1 MKRVTIDYHLIPAHQ
16 DRIHARL
23 ENWGRWSSPP
33 QTQEV
38 APGFD
43 RARSDEIE
51 RETSEARDIRPPV
64 DIRDAIKIQSAMHF
78 VPTQHRQALAWY
90 YVTPS
95 SPIKACRLIGCTPI
109 ELGQFVDNGRQM
121 LMKLAV

>member
-1 MKRVTIDYHLIPAHQ
+1 VKRETIDFHSVPAHQ
-16 DRIHARL
+16 DRMHARL

-33 QTQEV
+33 QTPDV

-64 DIRDAIKIQSAMHF
+64 DVRDAIKVQAAMHF
-78 VPTQHRQALAWY
+78 MPTKHRQALAWY
-90 YVTPS
+90 YVTPCT
-95 SPIKACRLIGCTPI
+95 PIKACRLIGCTPVVLA
-109 ELGQFVDNGRQM
+109 ELVDDGRNI
-121 LMKLAV
+121 LMNRGV